1 MHILVTGAA
10 GRLGSKLTA
19 VLRQQGHQIT
29 GVDVVGEAV
38 THLDITDFQNTRS
51 LIHDLKPDLILHPA
65 AWTDV
70 DGCAREP
77 EKAIQINGLGTQHI
91 ALAAAR
97 INAPLLYISSNE
109 VFEGQS
115 GSAYYEYDRTAPANP
130 YAYSKWVGEQAV
142 LTLHP
147 KHYLV
152 RTAWLF
158 AHGGKNFI
166 QAILS
171 AAEAGK
177 ALRVVTDE
185 VANPTYNDDLVHA
198 ITRLITTERYGIYH
212 FVNHGSTSRYAFARY
227 ILDHTAYREVPI
239 QPITSREWQRASV
252 PPPYTALHN
261 LNGTQIGITL
271 RPWQQAVDAFLQA
284 EGVYQPT

>member
-10 GRLGSKLTA
+10 GRLGSKLST
-19 VLRQQGHQIT
+19 VLREQGHQIT
-29 GVDVVGEAV
+29 GVDVVGEGI
-38 THLDITDFQNTRS
+38 TPLDITDYQATRS

-70 DGCAREP
+70 DGCARDP
-77 EKAIQINGLGTQHI
+77 EKAIQINGIGTQHI
-91 ALAAAR
+91 ALSAAR
-97 INAPLLYISSNE
+97 IDAPLLYISSNE
-109 VFEGQS
+109 VFGGKS
-115 GSAYYEYDRTAPANP
+115 GKSYYEYDCTQPSNP

-147 KHYLV
+147 KHYIV

-185 VANPTYNDDLVHA
+185 VANPTYSNDLVEA
-198 ITRLITTERYGIYH
+198 ITRLIATGRYGIYH
-212 FVNHGSTSRYAFARY
+212 LVNSGSTSRYDFARY
-227 ILDHTAYREVPI
+227 ILDQTAYKDTPI

-261 LNGTQIGITL
+261 LNGAQIGITM

-284 EGVYQPT
+284 EGVFRS